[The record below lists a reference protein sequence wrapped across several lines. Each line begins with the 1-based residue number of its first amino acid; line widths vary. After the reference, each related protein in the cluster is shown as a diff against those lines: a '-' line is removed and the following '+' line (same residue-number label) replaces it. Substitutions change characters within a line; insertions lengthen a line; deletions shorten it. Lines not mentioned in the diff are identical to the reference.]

1 MISPRGGLTIWPPQT
16 CSSLQKLVDELPLM
30 AGRNRGFSGPRLK
43 MWHRPARPS
52 VPAGLRVYAIGDIH
66 GRLDLLDRLLELIQA
81 DASRARDQTAVR
93 VFLGDY
99 IDRGPDSAGVIAR
112 LIELQERDPNA
123 IFLRGNHEQ
132 MLLDFLDDPNF
143 YQAWCKLGGEQT
155 LLSYD
160 VTPPLFEEDSVFQD
174 VHGAFAAAMP
184 ERHLKFIGS
193 TKFMHVE
200 GDYLFAHAGIRPQV
214 HFSEQNPQDL
224 MWIREE
230 FLSSSSKFE
239 KVVVHGHSGQKGPD
253 VRPNRIGIDTLAY
266 KTGTLTALVLEGT
279 KRRFLKT

>member
-1 MISPRGGLTIWPPQT
+1 
-16 CSSLQKLVDELPLM
+16 
-30 AGRNRGFSGPRLK
+30 

-52 VPAGLRVYAIGDIH
+52 VPAGLRIYAIGDVH
-66 GRLDLLDRLLELIQA
+66 GRLDLLDRLLETIHG
-81 DASRARDQTAVR
+81 DASRARDQTAIR

-112 LIELQERDPNA
+112 LTELQERDPHA

-132 MLLDFLDDPNF
+132 MLLDFLNDPNC

-160 VTPPLFEEDSVFQD
+160 VMPPLFEEESVSQD
-174 VHGAFAAAMP
+174 VHGAFSLALP
-184 ERHLKFIGS
+184 KQHLKFIAS
-193 TKFMHVE
+193 TKYIHVE
-200 GDYLFAHAGIRPQV
+200 GDYLFVHAGIRPQT
-214 HFSEQNPQDL
+214 HLSEQDPQDL

-230 FLSSSSKFE
+230 FLSSSNKFE
-239 KVVVHGHSGQKGPD
+239 KIVVHGHSGQKTPA

-266 KTGTLTALVLEGT
+266 KTGNLTALVLEGT
-279 KRRFLKT
+279 KRRFITT